1 MSPCTGSRY
10 IAGPAMIQASYTQQG
25 LAGPV
30 KNPEDR
36 TAVVGALLEGKGGK
50 LESIDHAFGEFDVV
64 GICELPDNT
73 SMAAFSMAVGAS
85 GAVTNLKTTVLIP
98 ASEGTE
104 AARRAG
110 SIAYRPPGS

>member
-1 MSPCTGSRY
+1 MHRVPVYRRTGIDSGFLHPTRLGR
-10 IAGPAMIQASYTQQG
+10 AGEKSG
-25 LAGPV
+25 
-30 KNPEDR
+30 DR
-36 TAVVGALLEGKGGK
+36 TAVVGALFEGMGGK
-50 LESIDHAFGEFDVV
+50 LESIDYAFGEFDVV

-98 ASEGTE
+98 ASEGAE